1 MTQLF
6 KALRVGHPALKVLGP
21 NADEMTRIL
30 QSMTNIMDAL
40 NPVRNNAS
48 VAHPNTTLIGEPE
61 AVLVINIVRSL
72 LGYLEARRRLT
83 HAPVAAAKL
92 P

>member
-1 MTQLF
+1 M
-6 KALRVGHPALKVLGP
+6 A
-21 NADEMTRIL
+21 
-30 QSMTNIMDAL
+30 NIMDAL

-72 LGYLEARRRLT
+72 LGYLEAKRRAAST
-83 HAPVAAAKL
+83 GAGSAP
-92 P
+92 